1 MTADLSKC
9 RGFQWDA
16 GNAEKNWVQH
26 QVSQGEAE
34 QVFFNRPL
42 VVVAGEQRTELTLR
56 YYALGQTDASR
67 LLFIVFTIRD
77 DFIRVISARP
87 MSRRERRVYEHAK
100 AEAAETD
107 PAV

>member
-1 MTADLSKC
+1 MTDNPTQC
-9 RGFQWDA
+9 RGFQWNE
-16 GNAEKNWVQH
+16 GNTEKNWVQH

-42 VVVAGEQRTELTLR
+42 VVVEGVQRAELRRR

-67 LLFIVFTIRD
+67 LLFIVFTIREEL
-77 DFIRVISARP
+77 IRVISARP

-100 AEAAETD
+100 EAAAETD
-107 PAV
+107 STV